1 LFCDRCGSEIQE
13 TENFCPK
20 CGKAVTEGT
29 ASRAGSRLSRHLR
42 LLGILWLALSAF
54 RMIPGLFLL
63 SAFGQAAI
71 AEDPNAPFFLHG
83 LLRAIGGMILVMAV
97 LGLAAGWGLLTRQ
110 PWARML
116 AIVLGCISLITD
128 IPFGT
133 ALGIYTLWV
142 LLPSESEQEYRQIAH
157 AT

>member
-1 LFCDRCGSEIQE
+1 LFCDRCGSEIR
-13 TENFCPK
+13 ENDSFCPK
-20 CGKAVTEGT
+20 CGNPIGEGRV
-29 ASRAGSRLSRHLR
+29 SPAGSRLSRHLR

-54 RMIPGLFLL
+54 RLVPGFVLL
-63 SAFGQAAI
+63 SSFGQFMIAA
-71 AEDPNAPFFLHG
+71 DPDVPIFVHG
-83 LLRAIGGMILVMAV
+83 MLRAIGAV
-97 LGLAAGWGLLTRQ
+97 FVLTGLLGIAAGWGLLTRQ

-116 AIVLGCISLITD
+116 AIVFGCISLID

-142 LLPSESEQEYRQIAH
+142 LVPGESEQEYRRLAH